1 MKHNLKHIAPAAAV
15 STLFLLG
22 CGEDEA
28 IPDCTGDEAL
38 LGGSWQ
44 LLKEDG
50 VTIKGKI
57 ETNDIG
63 EEYTYAL
70 VYKFECGGDFEIRQ
84 VFSYSDDP
92 SNPVNDLYE
101 GTWEFDSADE
111 TISIGWTSGF
121 GDSYDWDFKIDDV
134 SETLLKGS
142 LYTEEDTVLQ
152 EFTKL

>member
-1 MKHNLKHIAPAAAV
+1 MKHNFKTIAPAVAV

-22 CGEDEA
+22 CEEDVTK
-28 IPDCTGDEAL
+28 PDCTGDEAL

-44 LLKEDG
+44 LLKEDD
-50 VTIKGKI
+50 VTTQGQIYI
-57 ETNDIG
+57 NDSG

-70 VYKFECGGDFEIRQ
+70 VYTFECGGDFKKWQ
-84 VFSYSDDP
+84 VFSYSDNP
-92 SNPVNDLYE
+92 QNPVNDLYE

-111 TISIGWTSGF
+111 TISIGWSNGYE
-121 GDSYDWDFKIDDV
+121 DSYEWAFEIDVV

-152 EFTKL
+152 EFSRL

>member
-1 MKHNLKHIAPAAAV
+1 MATVKRRWCN
-15 STLFLLG
+15 
-22 CGEDEA
+22 
-28 IPDCTGDEAL
+28 
-38 LGGSWQ
+38 
-44 LLKEDG
+44 
-50 VTIKGKI
+50 IKGKI

>member
-15 STLFLLG
+15 STIFLLG

-44 LLKEDG
+44 LLKEDE
-50 VTIKGKI
+50 VTIQGQI
-57 ETNDIG
+57 YTNDFG
-63 EEYTYAL
+63 EEYTYAI
-70 VYKFECGGDFEIRQ
+70 VYAFECGGDFKKWQ
-84 VFSYSDDP
+84 VFSYSDNP
-92 SNPVNDLYE
+92 QNPVNDLYE

-111 TISIGWTSGF
+111 TISIGWTNGY
-121 GDSYDWDFKIDDV
+121 GDSYEWDFEIDVV

-142 LYTEEDTVLQ
+142 LYTEEDTILQ
-152 EFTKL
+152 EFSKL

>member
-1 MKHNLKHIAPAAAV
+1 MKHNLKTIAPAVAV

-22 CGEDEA
+22 CEEDVA
-28 IPDCTGDEAL
+28 KPDCTGDEAL

-44 LLKEDG
+44 LLKEDD
-50 VTIKGKI
+50 VTTQGQIYI
-57 ETNDIG
+57 NDSG

-70 VYKFECGGDFEIRQ
+70 VYTFECGGDFKIRQ

-92 SNPVNDLYE
+92 QNPVNDLYE

-111 TISIGWTSGF
+111 TISIGWSNGYE
-121 GDSYDWDFKIDDV
+121 DSYEWAFEIDVV

-152 EFTKL
+152 EFSRL